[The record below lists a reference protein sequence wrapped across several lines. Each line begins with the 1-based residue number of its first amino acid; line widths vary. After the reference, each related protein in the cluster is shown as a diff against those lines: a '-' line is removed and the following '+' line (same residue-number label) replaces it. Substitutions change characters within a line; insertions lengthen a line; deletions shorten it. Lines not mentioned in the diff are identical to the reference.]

1 MTWSHVTT
9 TSTWQTWMTRNTCQ
23 VSLMEVVK
31 QWRDTKRLF
40 WMSGTSKSRFWSLLS
55 SGRGTPK
62 LTLYII
68 FVRHS
73 PSDFHSL
80 RSTWRT
86 WERILWKNWLL
97 PWVAFHYL
105 AVLTMR
111 RYTKHDHHNSKH
123 HQIISSANPF
133 ASATHLA
140 ISNLKHP
147 KRTHPHSIQN
157 CGTFALTL
165 LIGTRNRLLSGSSS
179 NFFRAS
185 FRGYSNGICT
195 HVLFVSDSNLIF
207 ALFEVWL
214 RWIPGGFM
222 GAETKPAAS
231 LSFINTSWSKN
242 LFWRLQYPAF
252 KHFELLIQQF
262 SERNP
267 ISSNLRLAKSSQSTV
282 SPTFSACASCVSPL
296 LLLSWILIWCVV
308 QGTLRVL
315 WD

>member
-1 MTWSHVTT
+1 MTK
-9 TSTWQTWMTRNTCQ
+9 NTCQ
-23 VSLMEVVK
+23 VSLMEVLR

-40 WMSGTSKSRFWSLLS
+40 WMSGTSKSQFWSLLS

-80 RSTWRT
+80 LSTWRT

-97 PWVAFHYL
+97 PWVAFHYP
-105 AVLTMR
+105 AILTMR
-111 RYTKHDHHNSKH
+111 RYAKHDHHNSKH
-123 HQIISSANPF
+123 HQIISSAHPF
-133 ASATHLA
+133 ASATNLA
-140 ISNLKHP
+140 TFNLKHP
-147 KRTHPHSIQN
+147 KITQPHSIEN

-165 LIGTRNRLLSGSSS
+165 LIGTRNRLLSGPSS

-185 FRGYSNGICT
+185 FTENSDGTCC
-195 HVLFVSDSNLIF
+195 HVLSFRLQSNLW
-207 ALFEVWL
+207 AVWGL
-214 RWIPGGFM
+214 VKMDSRWIHGCWN
-222 GAETKPAAS
+222 EAS
-231 LSFINTSWSKN
+231 LSFIDTSWSKN
-242 LFWRLQYPAF
+242 LFWRLYYPAF
-252 KHFELLIQQF
+252 KHFELWRKKTFDTAL
-262 SERNP
+262 SKRNP

-296 LLLSWILIWCVV
+296 FLLSWILIWCVV
-308 QGTLRVL
+308 QGTLRLL